1 NTLGWDV
8 DLFKINNPNNSIIP
22 NDETGVTLRAM
33 STKDKYDIFF
43 TSFDVEI
50 IEPDIKLVKGVFD
63 KSGNDIQGEQIELG
77 QELQYTLTFDNIGND
92 DGTEFT
98 IRDVLPLNVDFVS
111 VVMPPA
117 SAGDQPITYD
127 YDYESN
133 EIVFFIPDEYVIKER
148 GGDKKVDID
157 EDYTIRINV
166 KVQEDCDKLRDD
178 CSDIVKNLA
187 YASYQGVL
195 NDNQITDDP
204 SVLGLTACL
213 FEIPGATNFLPAL
226 ELCGSFERSIDLCG
240 ESVDLTAGSN
250 YDRYQWF
257 ELNDAGEYIEIPGA
271 TNQTYRTTVTGTF
284 KVEKETDAEDCK
296 DFEEIITVNIRGTDN
311 TSPFA
316 SVADELVTCS
326 NDGSIL
332 PKFYLCGTNDD
343 RPLTVNFPEANLFSW
358 QKLDEACE

>member
-1 NTLGWDV
+1 KIATFDGYAGIKSGENLNIPVQGFKTLPKPFPVHANMGVMALEGDRGIPGDQLRIKADGKSQFEGLYNDVNAWNNFFNGSISLQTENDNGQINPNRNPNSENTLGWDV

-33 STKDKYDIFF
+33 STQDKYDIFF

-148 GGDKKVDID
+148 GGDKTVDID

-166 KVQEDCDKLRDD
+166 KVQEDCDKLRDA

-257 ELNDAGEYIEIPGA
+257 ELNDAGEY
-271 TNQTYRTTVTGTF
+271 
-284 KVEKETDAEDCK
+284 
-296 DFEEIITVNIRGTDN
+296 
-311 TSPFA
+311 
-316 SVADELVTCS
+316 
-326 NDGSIL
+326 
-332 PKFYLCGTNDD
+332 
-343 RPLTVNFPEANLFSW
+343 
-358 QKLDEACE
+358 